1 MGGSEN
7 EGPRVVLLE
16 IGNEEVQK
24 KRFAS
29 AGAPKNHGMGDVA
42 LMKVQEVRGVVIRF
56 ENCQIFLTKVR
67 VLTLAT
73 VESEEKGIIRVV
85 GIEKI

>member
-1 MGGSEN
+1 MK
-7 EGPRVVLLE
+7 
-16 IGNEEVQK
+16 IGDEEVQK

-42 LMKVQEVRGVVIRF
+42 VMKVQEVRGVVIRF
-56 ENCQIFLTKVR
+56 ENCQIFLTEMP
-67 VLTLAT
+67 VLRLAT
-73 VESEEKGIIRVV
+73 VEGEEKGIIRVI